1 MAMLDVQ
8 AVADRLSV
16 DYMTA
21 RRVVEECIPHIDVGT
36 RKRHCFRVDAAD
48 LEEWIR
54 ASKGVGVAGLSR
66 RPGPTDKGRR
76 R

>member
-36 RKRHCFRVDAAD
+36 RKRHCCRVDAAD